1 VASAARILV
10 VEADD
15 GVRLTLCEALAREG
29 FTPAGAATCAE
40 ALVTAAEAP
49 PAVAVIDVTHDNVP
63 GAELM
68 AQIRRSS
75 PTTECV
81 VLADA
86 GSQTAADQAAGLG
99 AFHYLLAPCDARQF
113 VLTVQRALERR
124 EAASARLEVE
134 EEYRC
139 FFDNLNDIV
148 FLIESDLRVLS
159 VSPAVQGILG
169 YEPEEIVGRRL
180 DELGILAPESLGQAW
195 RDSQRVAVGEP
206 LRLAVYELVARDGT
220 RRVVEVSGDPLVR
233 QTGPTRMVAVA
244 RDITERRHLEDQ
256 LRQAQKMEAV
266 GRLAGGLAH
275 DFNNLLTAVTG
286 YAEILLGRLGP
297 ADRSRKELEQIL
309 KAGQRAT
316 SLTQQLLAFSRR
328 QRLDP
333 KVLDLNAIVAD
344 LEKMLRRLIGED
356 IDLTVALAPD
366 LGRVEADPGQMGQVL
381 MNLVVNSRDAMP
393 RGGKL
398 TIATANSEVAEAHAR
413 VDLASGSY
421 VTLAVG
427 DTGCGMD
434 AETKARIFEPFFTT
448 KGADHGTGLGLSTV
462 YGVVKQT
469 GGHIVAES
477 EVGAGT
483 TFTIYLPRMHA
494 SDEEAQEPDV
504 SAEPLQGS
512 ETVLLVEDERI
523 VRDLAATMLR
533 NRGYRVVEAI
543 SGSHALEVARDHDG
557 PLHLLVTDVV
567 MPGMSGC
574 ELADRIASARPGI
587 RLLYMSGYASDAT
600 ARHGVVDPRAAL
612 LRKPFSP
619 HALAAKVREALDQ
632 PS

>member
-1 VASAARILV
+1 
-10 VEADD
+10 
-15 GVRLTLCEALAREG
+15 
-29 FTPAGAATCAE
+29 
-40 ALVTAAEAP
+40 
-49 PAVAVIDVTHDNVP
+49 
-63 GAELM
+63 
-68 AQIRRSS
+68 
-75 PTTECV
+75 
-81 VLADA
+81 
-86 GSQTAADQAAGLG
+86 
-99 AFHYLLAPCDARQF
+99 
-113 VLTVQRALERR
+113 
-124 EAASARLEVE
+124 
-134 EEYRC
+134 
-139 FFDNLNDIV
+139 
-148 FLIESDLRVLS
+148 
-159 VSPAVQGILG
+159 
-169 YEPEEIVGRRL
+169 
-180 DELGILAPESLGQAW
+180 
-195 RDSQRVAVGEP
+195 
-206 LRLAVYELVARDGT
+206 
-220 RRVVEVSGDPLVR
+220 
-233 QTGPTRMVAVA
+233 MVAVA

-286 YAEILLGRLGP
+286 YAEILVNRLEPG
-297 ADRSRKELEQIL
+297 DRNRKELEQIL

-328 QRLDP
+328 QRLEP

-366 LGRVEADPGQMGQVL
+366 LGCVEADPSQVGQVL
-381 MNLVVNSRDAMP
+381 MNLVVNARDAMP

-398 TIATANSEVAEAHAR
+398 TIATANREVAEADAR
-413 VDLASGSY
+413 VDLAVGSY

-448 KGADHGTGLGLSTV
+448 KSADNGTGLGLSMV

-483 TFTIYLPRMHA
+483 TFTIYLPRVHV
-494 SDEEAQEPDV
+494 SNEEAQEPDV

-533 NRGYRVVEAI
+533 NRGYRVVEAT
-543 SGSHALEVARDHDG
+543 SGSHALEVARNHDG

-574 ELADRIASARPGI
+574 ELADRIVAARPGI

-600 ARHGVVDPRAAL
+600 AHHGMVDTHSAF
-612 LRKPFSP
+612 LRKPFTP
-619 HALAAKVREALDQ
+619 RALATRVRAALDE